1 MSQDGNKIA
10 IGAIRHDVSSIDEG
24 QVKVFEWNGVS
35 WNQLGA
41 NIDGVANSDMN
52 GYSVSMSNDGNTLAM
67 GAIYNDAA
75 GISAGHVRIFEW
87 NNSSWTQK
95 GASINGESPSDLSGI
110 CVSMSGNGNTL
121 GIGAH
126 NNDGN
131 GSNSGHVRIYEWSN
145 NAWIQKGN
153 DIDGEATDDN
163 SGWNISISDDG
174 NTIAI
179 GAQLNDGIGTSAGHV
194 RIFSWDGNTWVQMG
208 SDIDGE
214 ASGDLSGWTVS
225 MSADGNTVAIGAN
238 ANDGNGS
245 LAGHVRV
252 YNFTCNTAVANTGT
266 DTVSACDSY
275 TWIDG
280 ITYNSNNNTATYTL
294 TNVSGCDSIVTLNL
308 TINSSPI
315 VDLGPDTTYCS
326 GSTYTLDAGS
336 GYSSYL
342 WNDSSTNATLNV
354 TGTGIYYVNVQDS
367 NNCYGF
373 DTVNITLGTLNVD
386 AGPSDTVCL
395 GAADIPS
402 DSIALTGSGA
412 QTYSWD
418 NGVIDGVY
426 FTPQQTTM
434 YTVIGTDSN
443 GCTGTDSVLIY
454 VGSISFGSV
463 SQTAMDS
470 IVINGQTFTQS
481 GTYTQTLTNIKGC
494 DSIITLELTINHV
507 GLIQNNLSGISI
519 YPNPSWGIIK
529 IDGLQKLDGF
539 EYMRLTDNKG
549 SLIKLIA
556 TKQEEIDLSYLSTGI
571 YFLEIRHAN
580 GSGRIK
586 LIKQ

>member
-1 MSQDGNKIA
+1 M
-10 IGAIRHDVSSIDEG
+10 
-24 QVKVFEWNGVS
+24 
-35 WNQLGA
+35 
-41 NIDGVANSDMN
+41 
-52 GYSVSMSNDGNTLAM
+52 
-67 GAIYNDAA
+67 
-75 GISAGHVRIFEW
+75 
-87 NNSSWTQK
+87 
-95 GASINGESPSDLSGI
+95 
-110 CVSMSGNGNTL
+110 
-121 GIGAH
+121 
-126 NNDGN
+126 
-131 GSNSGHVRIYEWSN
+131 
-145 NAWIQKGN
+145 
-153 DIDGEATDDN
+153 
-163 SGWNISISDDG
+163 
-174 NTIAI
+174 
-179 GAQLNDGIGTSAGHV
+179 
-194 RIFSWDGNTWVQMG
+194 
-208 SDIDGE
+208 
-214 ASGDLSGWTVS
+214 
-225 MSADGNTVAIGAN
+225 
-238 ANDGNGS
+238 
-245 LAGHVRV
+245 
-252 YNFTCNTAVANTGT
+252 
-266 DTVSACDSY
+266 
-275 TWIDG
+275 
-280 ITYNSNNNTATYTL
+280 
-294 TNVSGCDSIVTLNL
+294 
-308 TINSSPI
+308 
-315 VDLGPDTTYCS
+315 DLGPDTTYCS
-326 GSTYTLDAGS
+326 GSTFTLDAGS

-342 WNDSSTNATLNV
+342 WNDSTTNATLNV

-373 DTVNITLGTLNVD
+373 DTVSITLGTLNVD

-556 TKQEEIDLSYLSTGI
+556 TKQEEIDLSNLSTGI